1 MFCGNCGTQND
12 DHAVFCQNCGARLDA
27 GGQNQNQQYQQNQQW
42 QQQPVQPDNY
52 SYQSE
57 SSAPVVTPK
66 KNIGKLKIL
75 IPVVAVLAVVF
86 LLFSLLGGS
95 GGYEKPVDNFIQGAL
110 DKNAKKLVSAI
121 PQAYIKNSGMSKKE
135 LISKIQESLDEAGD
149 VYSLFGEDVDISY
162 KIIDAEDI
170 VGEDLQ
176 DIKDDCKE
184 SGVKVSAA
192 KDVDVKATAK
202 MESGTDS
209 ETTTIQVIKVGR
221 KWYINIEELL
231 GLL

>member
-86 LLFSLLGGS
+86 LLLVCLA
-95 GGYEKPVDNFIQGAL
+95 EVVDM
-110 DKNAKKLVSAI
+110 KN
-121 PQAYIKNSGMSKKE
+121 
-135 LISKIQESLDEAGD
+135 
-149 VYSLFGEDVDISY
+149 
-162 KIIDAEDI
+162 
-170 VGEDLQ
+170 
-176 DIKDDCKE
+176 
-184 SGVKVSAA
+184 
-192 KDVDVKATAK
+192 
-202 MESGTDS
+202 
-209 ETTTIQVIKVGR
+209 R
-221 KWYINIEELL
+221 
-231 GLL
+231 